1 MPAFRQSQS
10 YLLGIGVMPHLC
22 QTLLKELQTDREAW
36 ARAREECRRG
46 GEQLCASIP
55 ADTDAK
61 IQAIT
66 A

>member
-1 MPAFRQSQS
+1 M
-10 YLLGIGVMPHLC
+10 C

-46 GEQLCASIP
+46 GEQLCASIQ